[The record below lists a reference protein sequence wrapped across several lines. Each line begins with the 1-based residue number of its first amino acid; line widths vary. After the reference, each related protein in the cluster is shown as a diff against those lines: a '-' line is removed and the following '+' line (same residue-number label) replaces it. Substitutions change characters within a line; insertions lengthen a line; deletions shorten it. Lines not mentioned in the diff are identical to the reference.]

1 MTAERSSS
9 RVVQTVRRQGRSIVL
24 VGLAVFAVASAVSIV
39 RPKEYCAQARVR
51 FGADGGLV
59 GPEFVKRAT
68 AAGERL
74 LGHDAF
80 ASAAPRLGVDAAM
93 AALPVSERLD
103 RRESMLADYRART
116 TYAVETPDGDG
127 ATAVIT
133 CRDADRDSALR
144 VVAALAEHA
153 NTLRFDDEAVAAEK
167 VVEAAAKSAAD
178 AQAVFDKA
186 AGERAAYREAN
197 SEFLGGV
204 DAKLQATRRQRAELR
219 DVTVTELEK
228 QRKHLDEM
236 LAQEKQYDTVKVKQA
251 DPVQLAGVDDRIAAA
266 KERLR
271 ELVED
276 DKKPATDAEVV
287 AQKEQIA
294 ALAEERKKL
303 VDEAPEVVS
312 KRESEQWTELTRS
325 RGDVQSRIDAAQ
337 RQLKLLAA
345 QEKDQEELARRTPEI
360 EAKDAKLGETES
372 AAKQVLDARAGEQR
386 AAQEKLDQIRALGTL
401 VVRGA
406 EDPLRPE
413 SPSGPSAVVLAF
425 SGLAAGLAAGFA
437 RALTRERKDRSFRT
451 AEAVSAVVGVPMLG
465 AVDVIRTPS
474 EEAAK
479 LSRERRGRVVFSCAV
494 VGAVAVFAASLVGG
508 EGVVALF
515 GWATR

>member
-1 MTAERSSS
+1 MAAERSSS
-9 RVVQTVRRQGRSIVL
+9 GVVQTVRRHGRSIVL
-24 VGLAVFAVASAVSIV
+24 VGLAVFAVASLVSIV
-39 RPKEYCAQARVR
+39 RPKEYCAQARVG
-51 FGADGGLV
+51 FGAEGGLV
-59 GPEFVKRAT
+59 GPELAKRAN

-80 ASAAPRLGVDAAM
+80 ASAAAKLGVDAAV
-93 AALPVSERLD
+93 ASLPQSERLD
-103 RRESMLADYRART
+103 RREAMLADYRART
-116 TYAVETPDGDG
+116 TYAVEMPEGEG

-133 CRDADRDSALR
+133 CRDSDRDAALR

-153 NTLRFDDEAVAAEK
+153 STVRFDDEAVAAEK
-167 VVEAAAKSAAD
+167 VVVAAAKSAAE

-186 AGERAAYREAN
+186 AAERAAYREAN
-197 SEFLGGV
+197 AEFLGGV
-204 DAKLQATRRQRAELR
+204 EAKLQATRRQRAELR
-219 DVTVTELEK
+219 DVSVSDLEK

-271 ELVED
+271 QLVED
-276 DKKPATDAEVV
+276 DKKPAADPEVV

-325 RGDVQSRIDAAQ
+325 RADVQSRIDSAQ

-360 EAKDAKLGETES
+360 EAKDAELAGTES
-372 AAKQVLDARAGEQR
+372 AAKQVFDARAAEQR
-386 AAQEKLDQIRALGTL
+386 AAQEKLDQIRLLGTL

-413 SPSGPSAVVLAF
+413 SPTGPSAVLLAF
-425 SGLAAGLAAGFA
+425 SGLAVGLAAGLA
-437 RALTRERKDRSFRT
+437 RALSRERADRSFRT

-465 AVDVIRTPS
+465 AIDVIRTPS

-479 LSRERRGRVVFSCAV
+479 RSRERRARFVFGCAV
-494 VGAVAVFAASLVGG
+494 LGAVAVFAASLVGG
-508 EGVVALF
+508 EGVVALL
-515 GWATR
+515 GAMG